1 MCLFDKK
8 DMRRE
13 LCVYRKEMCKEF
25 PMCRR
30 KCVESSLCVGGLV
43 ENRNLSGVSNLVC
56 DDLS

>member
-1 MCLFDKK
+1 MCIGRKCV
-8 DMRRE
+8 E
-13 LCVYRKEMCKEF
+13 SSLCVG
-25 PMCRR
+25 R